1 MQKRNKMLANE
12 KIWKLLL
19 KLSAPAMIAM
29 IVQSLY
35 NVVDTIFVGRYVGI
49 NGIAAIAIAF
59 PIQMIIMAFSFT
71 VGIGSAS
78 IISRSWGA
86 NDLDTAEYTLGN
98 SFTIGVI
105 LSLIISVIGI
115 VFTPSILTAF
125 GASSKVLPYS
135 VAYLRIILVGT
146 IFTVFM
152 ISTNNVIRA
161 EGNAKM
167 AMMVMLTS
175 AIINIIL
182 DPIFII
188 VLHMGIRGAAIAT
201 VIAKFAGVCIQLYY
215 FLLGNSAIRFHIKKL
230 ALRKRIVID
239 IFAIGS
245 SAFIRQIVGSVMIV
259 ILNKL
264 LLYYGGDIAIAAY
277 GVIHRILM
285 LSFMPMFGIAQGLQ
299 PIIGFNYG
307 AKNIKR
313 VIESIKISIVCVTS
327 ISIFSFLV
335 LTVFSGF
342 FIGLFNKNQTLV
354 SLGIKSLR
362 IIILAFPIVGF
373 QIVVSSMYQSMGK
386 IFPAIILSMLRRIIF
401 FIPLVL
407 IFPLFLGLN
416 GIWITFPVAD
426 ILAGIITA
434 VMMIFTMRNLKR
446 MEKGE

>member
-1 MQKRNKMLANE
+1 MQKINNMLANE
-12 KIWKLLL
+12 EIWKLLI

-29 IVQSLY
+29 MVQSLY
-35 NVVDTIFVGRYVGI
+35 NVVDTIFIGRYVGI

-115 VFTPSILTAF
+115 IFTPLILTSF

-135 VAYLRIILVGT
+135 VAYLRIILAGT
-146 IFTVFM
+146 IFTVFL

-167 AMMVMLTS
+167 AMIVMLTS

-182 DPIFII
+182 DPIFIF

-201 VIAKFAGVCIQLYY
+201 VIAKFTGVGIQLYY
-215 FLLGNSAIRFHIKKL
+215 FLFGNSAIRFHIKKM

-239 IFAIGS
+239 IFAVGS

-313 VIESIKISIVCVTS
+313 VIESIRISVISATS

-335 LTVFSGF
+335 LTIFSGF
-342 FIGLFNKNQTLV
+342 FIGLFNKNQTFV

-362 IIILAFPIVGF
+362 IIVLAFPIIGF
-373 QIVVSSMYQSMGK
+373 QIVASYMYQSMGK
-386 IFPAIILSMLRRIIF
+386 IFPAIILSMLRRILF
-401 FIPLVL
+401 FIPLIF
-407 IFPLFLGLN
+407 IFPLFLGLD
-416 GIWITFPVAD
+416 GIWIAFPVSD
-426 ILAGIITA
+426 ILAGFVTA
-434 VMMIFTMRNLKR
+434 IMMIFTMRYLKR
-446 MEKGE
+446 IEKGI

>member
-1 MQKRNKMLANE
+1 MQKRNNMLANE
-12 KIWKLLL
+12 KIWKLLF

-59 PIQMIIMAFSFT
+59 PLQMIIMAFSFT

-86 NDLDTAEYTLGN
+86 GDLDTAEYTLGN

-105 LSLIISVIGI
+105 LSLMISVIGI

-135 VAYLRIILVGT
+135 VVYLRVILAGT
-146 IFTVFM
+146 VFTVFV

-201 VIAKFAGVCIQLYY
+201 VIAKFAGVIIQLYY
-215 FLLGNSAIRFHIKKL
+215 FLFGNSAIRFHIKKL
-230 ALRKRIVID
+230 VLRKRIVID

-264 LLYYGGDIAIAAY
+264 LLFYGGDIAIATY

-307 AKNIKR
+307 ARNIKR
-313 VIESIKISIVCVTS
+313 VVESIKISIVCVTS

-342 FIGLFNKNQTLV
+342 FIGLFSKNQTLV

-373 QIVVSSMYQSMGK
+373 QIVASSMYQSMGK

-416 GIWITFPVAD
+416 GVWITFPVAD
-426 ILAGIITA
+426 ISAGIIT
-434 VMMIFTMRNLKR
+434 VIMMIFTMRNLMR
-446 MEKGE
+446 IEKGE

>member
-1 MQKRNKMLANE
+1 MLANE